1 MERRKLT
8 SSTERQIEEF
18 VERPERMLIGTP
30 VGVRIAVIH
39 DDRVASFAYS
49 ESDHVNDAVIK
60 EMISGGARV
69 FSSVDELN
77 KYLASRTRSL

>member
-8 SSTERQIEEF
+8 NSIEHRIEEF

-30 VGVRIAVIH
+30 IGMRIAVIH
-39 DDRVASFAYS
+39 DDRVSSFAYS
-49 ESDHVNDAVIK
+49 ESEEVNDAVVR
-60 EMISGGARV
+60 EMIAGGARV

-77 KYLASRTRSL
+77 AYLASRSRSL